1 MFGNFLYFIV
11 VLLIFATYQPADGT
25 NFSAGETAALFFSLI
40 FFYIATARFLFSRME
55 KRIGL
60 ESTRG
65 LDRSFTSTQ
74 QRLQVMAVGVFAVD
88 IYALNLPDFLSAIPV
103 LGNLPTFQALICLLV
118 FIGYSAIVWTASHTV
133 FRRIYPSPPGKGA
146 YVLSNLSFAV
156 PVLIPWVVLSAMIDI
171 LYALP
176 FDSLKRLLSSTWGEL
191 FFILLFLAAVAVIG
205 PAMIQKFWRC
215 KSLPPGSIRCRIE
228 NICPKARVPCRD
240 IVDWPVFG
248 GHMITAG
255 VMGLVKRF
263 RYILVTRAL
272 LAHLSPEELDAV
284 IAHEAAHVKKNH
296 LLFYL
301 FFLTGY
307 MLIAYTAFDLIVYLL
322 LYSKPAIFL
331 ISAIGLDQTDAAPFL
346 LSIVMVGFF
355 LVYFRYIF
363 GYFMRN
369 FERQADA
376 YAFSML
382 GTAAPLVRTFQK
394 IAYASG
400 QPPDKPNWHHFSIR
414 QRIGF
419 LERCE
424 SDRTLVLRHNRKVF
438 RSIVA
443 FLCAMVLLGIV
454 GYQLNF
460 GNAGQRVGSHLLE
473 EILHR
478 EIEKAPGDPQLH
490 AFLGDLYYA
499 RDDYENA
506 VAVYEQALSITFDL
520 PHVLNNLAW
529 LYATCEDTRY
539 QNPHRALL
547 LSQRAAEL
555 NPSPETFDT
564 LGESYYINGE
574 YEKAVGA
581 GTRALELSGKN
592 SGYYQDQLSKFKAA
606 TGPLSSEK

>member
-1 MFGNFLYFIV
+1 MFANFLYFII

-25 NFSAGETAALFFSLI
+25 NFSPGETAALFLILI
-40 FFYIATARFLFSRME
+40 FFYIAAARFLFGRIE
-55 KRIGL
+55 KRIGQ
-60 ESTRG
+60 EGDRG
-65 LDRSFTSTQ
+65 LDRSFTATQ
-74 QRLQVMAVGVFAVD
+74 QRLLVMAVGVFAVD
-88 IYALNLPDFLSAIPV
+88 IYALNLPDFLAGIPL
-103 LGNLPTFQALICLLV
+103 LGGLPTFQAIICILI
-118 FIGYSAIVWTASHTV
+118 FIGYSAIVWAVSHDV
-133 FRRIYPSPPGKGA
+133 FRRIYPSPPGRGA

-176 FDSLKRLLSSTWGEL
+176 FDFLKRILSSTGGEL

-205 PAMIQKFWRC
+205 PALIQKFWRC
-215 KSLPPGSIRCRIE
+215 RSLPEGPIRTRIE
-228 NICPKARVPCRD
+228 NVCQKARVHYRD

-248 GHMITAG
+248 GQMITAG

-322 LYSKPAIFL
+322 LYSKPANLL
-331 ISAIGLDQTDAAPFL
+331 ISAIGYDQTEAAPVL
-346 LSIVMVGFF
+346 LSLVMVGFF

-376 YAFSML
+376 FAFSML
-382 GTAAPLVRTFQK
+382 GSAAPLVRTFKK
-394 IAYASG
+394 IAYTSG
-400 QPPDKPNWHHFSIR
+400 QSPDKPNWHHFSIR

-419 LERCE
+419 LEQCE

-443 FLCAMVLLGIV
+443 FLCAMVLLGVV

-460 GNAGQRVGSHLLE
+460 GNAGQRVGSRLLE

-478 EIEKAPGDPQLH
+478 EIEKSPGDPQLH

-499 RDDYENA
+499 RNDFENTIGTYEH
-506 VAVYEQALSITFDL
+506 ALSITFDL

-529 LYATCEDTRY
+529 LYATCEDTRLR
-539 QNPHRALL
+539 NPGRALM
-547 LSQRAAEL
+547 LSLRAAQL
-555 NPSPETFDT
+555 APSPETLDT

-574 YEKAVGA
+574 YEKALEA
-581 GTRALELSGKN
+581 GTMAMELAGGN
-592 SGYYQDQLSKFKAA
+592 RRYYEEQLMKFKAA
-606 TGPLSSEK
+606 AHP